1 VSERLAPERPGLP
14 ALLVAAP
21 EWDPAIDARVARVG
35 MRILLGAEVTFFA
48 AFFFAFF
55 YLRALNNND
64 SWQPPGVT
72 HPTQGIGALIV
83 LLLIACAV
91 LYWFGARVV
100 ATSPASARLMFWLA
114 MLAGVLCI
122 ATQVYEFRN
131 LGFDP
136 QLGGGYPSV
145 FVAMKGALMVQLA
158 GALFWLATHI
168 AQAAPAGDSVARPES
183 TRRFSWFLIF
193 LGGMSLVAFVIL
205 YFV

>member
-1 VSERLAPERPGLP
+1 MV
-14 ALLVAAP
+14 VAAP

-35 MRILLGAEVTFFA
+35 MWILLGCEVTFFA

-55 YLRALNNND
+55 YLRALNNNY
-64 SWQPPGVT
+64 SWLPPATT
-72 HPTQGIGALIV
+72 HPTRGFGGLIV
-83 LLLIACAV
+83 LFLIACAAF
-91 LYWFGARVV
+91 YWLGARAVV
-100 ATSPASARLMFWLA
+100 ASPARGRLLFWLA

-136 QLGGGYPSV
+136 QMGGGYPSV
-145 FVAMKGALMVQLA
+145 FVAMKGAFMVQLA

-168 AQAAPAGDSVARPES
+168 AQAAPGGDSVLRPES
-183 TRRFSWFLIF
+183 TRRFGVFLIF
-193 LGGMSLVAFVIL
+193 LAGMSLVAFVIL

>member
-1 VSERLAPERPGLP
+1 MSERLAPEKPGLP
-14 ALLVAAP
+14 TMVVAAP

-35 MRILLGAEVTFFA
+35 MWILLGAEVTFFA

-55 YLRALNNND
+55 YLRALNNNY
-64 SWQPPGVT
+64 SWLPPGTT
-72 HPTQGIGALIV
+72 HPTRFVGALIV
-83 LLLIACAV
+83 LFLIVCAA
-91 LYWFGARVV
+91 LYWFGARAVV
-100 ATSPASARLMFWLA
+100 ASPASARLLFWLA

-136 QLGGGYPSV
+136 QMGGGFPSV
-145 FVAMKGALMVQLA
+145 FVVMKGALMVQVA

-168 AQAAPAGDSVARPES
+168 AQAAPAGDSVLRPQS
-183 TRRFSWFLIF
+183 TRRFGVFLIF
-193 LGGMSLVAFVIL
+193 LAGMSLVTFVIL